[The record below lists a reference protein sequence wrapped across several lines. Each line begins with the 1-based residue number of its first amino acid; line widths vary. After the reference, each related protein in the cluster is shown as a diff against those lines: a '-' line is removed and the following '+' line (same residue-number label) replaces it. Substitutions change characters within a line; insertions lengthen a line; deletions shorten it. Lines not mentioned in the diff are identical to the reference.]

1 MKKITHKSGR
11 KFVKILNIPIT
22 STSSE
27 QVLAFVRDSLTRG
40 YQFRITTPNP
50 EIVLAAQKDEKLAR
64 ALRTSDLVLPD
75 GVGLRYAAKFLEG
88 KDLMI
93 VPGRKLFWALLSLA
107 NKKGWRVF
115 LFGGGPSVAGEAAKN
130 LGQNFLSVKIH
141 FLSGPK
147 YDNEANPVTKND
159 ERVHKECLTQINAF
173 KPQLLFV
180 ALGAP
185 KQEKWLV
192 KNLPKLKVGGGVAV
206 GGTLDYLAGRASLP
220 PKWMEESGLEWL
232 WRLIRQ
238 PKRFSRIVKAVIIF
252 PWAVFLHKLTRK
264 NDK

>member
-22 STSSE
+22 STSGE

-40 YQFRITTPNP
+40 YQFLITTPNP
-50 EIVLAAQKDEKLAR
+50 EIVLAAQKDEQLAR
-64 ALRTSDLVLPD
+64 ALSTSDLALPD

-88 KDLMI
+88 KDLTV
-93 VPGRKLFWALLSLA
+93 VPGRKLFWELLSLA

-115 LFGGGPSVAGEAAKN
+115 LFGGGAGVAGEAAKN
-130 LGQNFLSVKIH
+130 LNQSFPSVKIH

-147 YDNEANPVTKND
+147 YDNEANPVTKSD
-159 ERVHKECLTQINAF
+159 ERMHEECLAQINVF
-173 KPQLLFV
+173 NPQLLFV

-192 KNLPKLKVGGGVAV
+192 KNLPKLKVGGAMVV
-206 GGTLDYLAGRASLP
+206 GRTLDWVAGTSRVSPNWLTDL
-220 PKWMEESGLEWL
+220 GLEWF
-232 WRLIRQ
+232 WRLITGSTNI
-238 PKRFSRIVKAVIIF
+238 KRIANAVVVF
-252 PWAVFLHKLTRK
+252 PWKVLLSKLNERK
-264 NDK
+264 R